1 MPVSLSIED
10 ELGHQL
16 YEDAADIPANL
27 TIAQF
32 RNYLKTVP
40 YDKTWDETTDI
51 FYVPSYYNIDSIK
64 ITKIENDAVVE
75 LNEETDKI
83 GKFPFDEYIINVAVK
98 RKPRAARKK
107 KSKKV
112 GGGRLSK
119 TLRGRK

>member
-10 ELGHQL
+10 ESGHQL
-16 YEDAADIPANL
+16 YEDAAFIPANL

-32 RNYLKTVP
+32 RIYLKTVP
-40 YDKTWDETTDI
+40 YDMTWDETTPI

-64 ITKIENDAVVE
+64 ITKIENDAVVQV
-75 LNEETDKI
+75 NEETDKI
-83 GKFPFDEYIINVAVK
+83 GKFPGDEYIINVAVK

>member
-119 TLRGRK
+119 TLRRRK